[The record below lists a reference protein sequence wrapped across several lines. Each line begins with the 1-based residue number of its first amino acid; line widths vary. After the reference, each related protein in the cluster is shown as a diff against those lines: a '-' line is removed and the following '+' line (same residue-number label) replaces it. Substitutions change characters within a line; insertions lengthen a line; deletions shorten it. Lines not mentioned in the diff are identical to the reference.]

1 MSESKL
7 GAKLTKQF
15 KGKNFL
21 KISDYTKENLTDL
34 VNYSIE
40 LKKMQKDDVAHE
52 LLKGKTLAMI
62 FEKSSIRTRVSFE
75 TGMIQLG
82 GNALFLG
89 SEDIH
94 SGEAV
99 SDIAKMLS
107 RYVDV
112 IMISTYG
119 HEMVDKLAENE
130 SIQNNTGLI
139 DDAHL

>member
-7 GAKLTKQF
+7 GTKLTKHF
-15 KGKNFL
+15 KGKSFL

-40 LKKMQKDDVAHE
+40 LKKMQKDGVAHE

-82 GNALFLG
+82 GNALFLS

-99 SDIAKMLS
+99 SDIAKVLS
-107 RYVDV
+107 RYVDG
-112 IMISTYG
+112 IMKIGRASCRERG
-119 HEMVDKLAENE
+119 
-130 SIQNNTGLI
+130 
-139 DDAHL
+139 

>member
-1 MSESKL
+1 MKKNDYLTRTEKMHLHMSESKL
-7 GAKLTKQF
+7 GTKLTKHF
-15 KGKNFL
+15 ESKSFL

-40 LKKMQKDDVAHE
+40 LKKMQKDGVAHE

-82 GNALFLG
+82 GNALFLS

-99 SDIAKMLS
+99 SDIAKVLS
-107 RYVDV
+107 RYVDG
-112 IMISTYG
+112 IMIRTYG
-119 HEMVDKLAENE
+119 HEIV
-130 SIQNNTGLI
+130 
-139 DDAHL
+139 